1 MMVELDIKNRA
12 IQYVLSK
19 IEAKSQ
25 EWGRFLVNDSFNN
38 LDTRLTFWA
47 IEEDARDLKEVA
59 LTPLGEQPELE
70 LKLTYAP
77 PSFFLE
83 VLDGHNSPYWQVATV
98 YRVLNNSEIIYDPK
112 GRLNEWVSRI
122 KQIEWDP
129 DVIQLKQKT
138 TLSLLQRVEKFIGE
152 DMLADA
158 YIWLIKAAEEAI
170 CVPLM
175 RQNTFGLGSAPLL
188 LDTLRDHHADIFI
201 FFKSLLRIET
211 FTMEKLEESRKELE
225 ILADRLYLNNIKTD
239 REMWILAAFVALN
252 ESEKRLKQ
260 SIAAKEYDLNLS
272 NRLFETS
279 IGELWQAYFL
289 VAQNPRTEVKLD
301 PWVVGSFWKWFGYP
315 EINEKWFQQNFSMIK
330 DLIK

>member
-1 MMVELDIKNRA
+1 MVELSVKKRVIE
-12 IQYVLSK
+12 YVLSK
-19 IEAKSQ
+19 IEAKNQ
-25 EWGRFLVNDSFNN
+25 EWGRFLVKDSFDT
-38 LDTRLTFWA
+38 LDLHITFWA
-47 IEEDARDLKEVA
+47 VQESARDLKEVA
-59 LTPLGEQPELE
+59 LTPMVEQPELE

-83 VLDGHNSPYWQVATV
+83 VLDGRNTPYWQVATV

-112 GRLNEWVSRI
+112 GRLKEWVNKINQI
-122 KQIEWDP
+122 KWTP
-129 DVIQLKQKT
+129 DVIQLKQQT
-138 TLSLLQRVEKFIGE
+138 TLSLLQRMEKFIKE

-175 RQNTFGLGSAPLL
+175 KQNSFGLGSAPLL
-188 LDTLRDHHADIFI
+188 LDTLRDHHNDIFL
-201 FFKSLLRIET
+201 FFKSLLRIEM
-211 FTMEKLEESRKELE
+211 FSIEKLEESRRELE
-225 ILADRLYLNNIKTD
+225 KLADRLYLDNIKTD

-252 ESEKRLKQ
+252 ESEKRLTQ
-260 SIAAKEYDLNLS
+260 SIAAKEYDINLS
-272 NRLFETS
+272 TRLFETS

-315 EINEKWFQQNFSMIK
+315 EINEEWFHQKVSIIK

>member
-1 MMVELDIKNRA
+1 M
-12 IQYVLSK
+12 SK
-19 IEAKSQ
+19 IEAKNQ
-25 EWGRFLVNDSFNN
+25 EWGRFLVKDSFDT
-38 LDTRLTFWA
+38 LDLHITFWA
-47 IEEDARDLKEVA
+47 VQESARDLKEVA
-59 LTPLGEQPELE
+59 LTPMVEQPELE

-83 VLDGHNSPYWQVATV
+83 VLDGRNTPYWQVATV

-112 GRLNEWVSRI
+112 GRLKEWVNRI
-122 KQIEWDP
+122 NQIKWTP
-129 DVIQLKQKT
+129 DVIQLKQQT
-138 TLSLLQRVEKFIGE
+138 TLSLLQRMEKFIKE

-175 RQNTFGLGSAPLL
+175 KQNSFGLGSAPLL
-188 LDTLRDHHADIFI
+188 LDTLRDHHNDIFL
-201 FFKSLLRIET
+201 FFKSLLRIEM
-211 FTMEKLEESRKELE
+211 FSIEKLEESRRELE
-225 ILADRLYLNNIKTD
+225 KLADRLYLDNIKTD

-252 ESEKRLKQ
+252 ESEKRLTQ
-260 SIAAKEYDLNLS
+260 SIAAKEYDINLS
-272 NRLFETS
+272 TRLFETS

-315 EINEKWFQQNFSMIK
+315 EINEEWFHQKVSIIK

>member
-1 MMVELDIKNRA
+1 MVELSVKKRVIE
-12 IQYVLSK
+12 YVLSK
-19 IEAKSQ
+19 IEAKNQ
-25 EWGRFLVNDSFNN
+25 EWGRFLVKDSFDT
-38 LDTRLTFWA
+38 LDLHITFWA
-47 IEEDARDLKEVA
+47 VQESARDLKEVA
-59 LTPLGEQPELE
+59 LTPMVEQPELE

-83 VLDGHNSPYWQVATV
+83 VLDGRNTPYWQVATV

-112 GRLNEWVSRI
+112 GRLKEWVNKINQI
-122 KQIEWDP
+122 KWTP
-129 DVIQLKQKT
+129 DVIQLKQQT
-138 TLSLLQRVEKFIGE
+138 TLSLLQRMEKFIKE

-175 RQNTFGLGSAPLL
+175 KQNSFGLGSAPLL
-188 LDTLRDHHADIFI
+188 LDTLRDHHNDIFL
-201 FFKSLLRIET
+201 FFKSLLRIEM
-211 FTMEKLEESRKELE
+211 FSIEKLEESRRELE
-225 ILADRLYLNNIKTD
+225 KLADRLYLNNIKTD

-252 ESEKRLKQ
+252 ESEKRLTQ
-260 SIAAKEYDLNLS
+260 SIAAKEYDINLS
-272 NRLFETS
+272 TRLFETS

-315 EINEKWFQQNFSMIK
+315 EINEEWFHQKVSIIK

>member
-1 MMVELDIKNRA
+1 MVELSVKKRVIE
-12 IQYVLSK
+12 YVLSK
-19 IEAKSQ
+19 IEAKNQ
-25 EWGRFLVNDSFNN
+25 EWGRFLVKDSFDT
-38 LDTRLTFWA
+38 LDLHITFWA
-47 IEEDARDLKEVA
+47 VQESARDLKEVA
-59 LTPLGEQPELE
+59 LTPMVEQPELE

-83 VLDGHNSPYWQVATV
+83 VLDGRNTPYWQVATV

-112 GRLNEWVSRI
+112 GRLKEWVNRI
-122 KQIEWDP
+122 NQIKWTP
-129 DVIQLKQKT
+129 DVIQLKQQT
-138 TLSLLQRVEKFIGE
+138 TLSLLQRMEKFIKE

-175 RQNTFGLGSAPLL
+175 KQNSFGLGSAPLL
-188 LDTLRDHHADIFI
+188 LDTLRDHHNDIFL
-201 FFKSLLRIET
+201 FFKSLLRIEM
-211 FTMEKLEESRKELE
+211 FSIEKLQESRRELE
-225 ILADRLYLNNIKTD
+225 KLADRLYLDNIKTD

-252 ESEKRLKQ
+252 ESEKRLTQ
-260 SIAAKEYDLNLS
+260 SIAAKEYDINLS
-272 NRLFETS
+272 TRLFETS

-315 EINEKWFQQNFSMIK
+315 EINEEWFHQKVSIIK

>member
-1 MMVELDIKNRA
+1 MVELSVKKRVIE
-12 IQYVLSK
+12 YVLSK
-19 IEAKSQ
+19 IEAKNQ
-25 EWGRFLVNDSFNN
+25 EWGRFLVKDSFDT
-38 LDTRLTFWA
+38 LDLHITFWA
-47 IEEDARDLKEVA
+47 VQESARDLKEVA
-59 LTPLGEQPELE
+59 LTPMVEQPELE

-83 VLDGHNSPYWQVATV
+83 VLDGRNTPYWQVATV

-112 GRLNEWVSRI
+112 GRLKEWVNRI
-122 KQIEWDP
+122 NQIKWTP
-129 DVIQLKQKT
+129 DVIQLKQQT
-138 TLSLLQRVEKFIGE
+138 TLSLLQRMEKFIKE

-175 RQNTFGLGSAPLL
+175 KQNSFGLGSAPLL
-188 LDTLRDHHADIFI
+188 LDTLRDHHNDIFL
-201 FFKSLLRIET
+201 FFKSLLRIEM
-211 FTMEKLEESRKELE
+211 FSIEKLEESRRELE
-225 ILADRLYLNNIKTD
+225 KLADRLYLDNIKTD

-252 ESEKRLKQ
+252 ESEKRLTQ
-260 SIAAKEYDLNLS
+260 SIAAKEYDINLS
-272 NRLFETS
+272 TRLFETS

-315 EINEKWFQQNFSMIK
+315 EINEEWFHQKVSIIK

>member
-1 MMVELDIKNRA
+1 MVETDIKKRV
-12 IQYVLSK
+12 IEHVLSK
-19 IEAKSQ
+19 MESKNQ
-25 EWGRFLVNDSFNN
+25 EWGRFLVNDSIDN
-38 LDTRLTFWA
+38 LDSQFTFWA
-47 IEEDARDLKEVA
+47 IQENIRDLKEVA
-59 LTPLGEQPELE
+59 ITSLKEQPDLE
-70 LKLTYAP
+70 IKLTYAP

-83 VLDGHNSPYWQVATV
+83 VLEGHNTPYWQVATV

-112 GRLNEWVSRI
+112 GRLNEWVNRVD
-122 KQIEWDP
+122 QIEWTP
-129 DVIQLKQKT
+129 DVIHLKQQT
-138 TLSLLQRVEKFIGE
+138 ALSLLQRMETFIKE

-175 RQNTFGLGSAPLL
+175 KQNSFGLGTTPLL
-188 LDTLRDHHADIFI
+188 LDSLRDHHNDIFV
-201 FFKSLLRIET
+201 FFKSLLRVES
-211 FTMEKLEESRKELE
+211 FSFEKLDESRKELE
-225 ILADRLYLNNIKTD
+225 MLADRLYLNNIKTD

-260 SIAAKEYDLNLS
+260 SIAAKQNDLNLS

-279 IGELWQAYFL
+279 VGELWQAYFL
-289 VAQNPRTEVKLD
+289 VAQNPKTEVKLD

-315 EINEKWFQQNFSMIK
+315 DVNEKWFHQQVSIIK